1 MQIKPE
7 MIREQL
13 FRSALRGFD
22 REEVRGFLMVV
33 ADTMEEIF
41 DENRVLKTEIENL
54 RNKQRDLEEL
64 FIQAKR
70 FSDQKFAQANY
81 DAQRIID
88 DAEQRAA
95 SIQERGQLIIDKA
108 EQEARQREEMARQ
121 KAREIIFEVEK
132 TKVTLEHQIIELK
145 NRKVSLFADLKGK
158 LEASQ
163 TWLKEIGDV
172 DTK

>member
-1 MQIKPE
+1 MQVKPE
-7 MIREQL
+7 IIREQV
-13 FRSALRGFD
+13 FRTTLRGFD

-33 ADTMEEIF
+33 ADTMEDLV
-41 DENRVLKTEIENL
+41 DENHALRTELESM
-54 RNKQRDLEEL
+54 RAKQRDLEEL

-70 FSDQKFAQANY
+70 FSDERFAQANY

-88 DAEQRAA
+88 DAQQRAA
-95 SIQERGQLIIDKA
+95 ALQEKGQFLIEKA
-108 EQEARQREEMARQ
+108 EQEAREREDLARQ

-132 TKVTLEHQIIELK
+132 TKASLERQIIELK

-163 TWLKEIGDV
+163 TWLKEMGDV
-172 DTK
+172 DPQ

>member
-7 MIREQL
+7 MIREQI
-13 FRSALRGFD
+13 FRTTLRGFD

-33 ADTMEEIF
+33 ADTMEDLV
-41 DENRVLKTEIENL
+41 DENHALRAELENQ
-54 RNKQRDLEEL
+54 RAKQRDLEEL

-70 FSDQKFAQANY
+70 FSDERFAQANY

-95 SIQERGQLIIDKA
+95 AIQERGQLIIEKA
-108 EQEARQREEMARQ
+108 EQEARDREDTARQ
-121 KAREIIFEVEK
+121 KAREIIFDVEK
-132 TKVTLEHQIIELK
+132 TKVSLEHQIIELK

-163 TWLKEIGDV
+163 SWLKEIGDV
-172 DTK
+172 DTQ

>member
-7 MIREQL
+7 IIREQI
-13 FRSALRGFD
+13 FRTTMRGFD

-33 ADTMEEIF
+33 ADTMEDLV
-41 DENRVLKTEIENL
+41 DENHALRAELENL
-54 RNKQRDLEEL
+54 RAKQRDLEEL

-70 FSDQKFAQANY
+70 FSDERFAQANY

-95 SIQERGQLIIDKA
+95 AIQEKGQLMIEKA
-108 EQEARQREEMARQ
+108 EQDAREREELARQ

-132 TKVTLEHQIIELK
+132 TKVSLERQIIELK
-145 NRKVSLFADLKGK
+145 NRKLSLFADLKGK

-163 TWLKEIGDV
+163 TWLKEMGDV
-172 DTK
+172 DPQ

>member
-1 MQIKPE
+1 MQVKPE
-7 MIREQL
+7 IIREQV
-13 FRSALRGFD
+13 FRTTLRGFD

-33 ADTMEEIF
+33 ADTMEDLV
-41 DENRVLKTEIENL
+41 DENHALRTELESM
-54 RNKQRDLEEL
+54 RAKQRDLEDL

-70 FSDQKFAQANY
+70 FSDERFAQANY

-88 DAEQRAA
+88 DAQQRAA
-95 SIQERGQLIIDKA
+95 ALQEKGQFLIEKA
-108 EQEARQREEMARQ
+108 EQEAREREDLARQ

-132 TKVTLEHQIIELK
+132 TKVNLECQIIELK

-163 TWLKEIGDV
+163 TWLKEMGDV
-172 DTK
+172 DPQ

>member
-1 MQIKPE
+1 MQVKPE
-7 MIREQL
+7 IIREQV
-13 FRSALRGFD
+13 FRTTLRGFD

-33 ADTMEEIF
+33 ADTMEDLV
-41 DENRVLKTEIENL
+41 DENHALRTELESM
-54 RNKQRDLEEL
+54 RAKQRDLEDL

-70 FSDQKFAQANY
+70 FSDERFAQANY

-88 DAEQRAA
+88 DAQQRAA
-95 SIQERGQLIIDKA
+95 ALQEKGQFLIEKA
-108 EQEARQREEMARQ
+108 EQEAREREDLARQ

-132 TKVTLEHQIIELK
+132 TKASLERQIIELK

-163 TWLKEIGDV
+163 TWLKEMGDV
-172 DTK
+172 DPQ

>member
-7 MIREQL
+7 MIREQV
-13 FRSALRGFD
+13 FRTSLRGFD

-33 ADTMEEIF
+33 ADTMEDLV
-41 DENRVLKTEIENL
+41 DENLALRAELENL
-54 RNKQRDLEEL
+54 RSKQRDLEEL

-70 FSDQKFAQANY
+70 FSDERFAQANY

-95 SIQERGQLIIDKA
+95 AIQEKGQHIIARA
-108 EQEARQREEMARQ
+108 EQEAREREDLARQ

-132 TKVTLEHQIIELK
+132 TKVSLERQIIELK
-145 NRKVSLFADLKGK
+145 NRKLSLFADLKGK

-163 TWLKEIGDV
+163 AWLKEIGDV
-172 DTK
+172 DTQ